1 MKGKSLLC
9 LKNGILGSMHGISHH
24 LEEQFFQPCL
34 PQWHKTSELLLLSG
48 DLPSLQVHYSSHLS
62 PSQTI
67 LIETVSETHNEQP
80 LNGLVTA
87 MHSHDWKSTFK
98 VTTQVMHFHFIKKIV
113 PEWTARIMFL
123 CFLKICTKG
132 VLIQKNS

>member
-1 MKGKSLLC
+1 MIGWNAKLKNCNRIPPYIAVFVCLVHHKSLLPSHCC
-9 LKNGILGSMHGISHH
+9 LHSGTSM
-24 LEEQFFQPCL
+24 
-34 PQWHKTSELLLLSG
+34 SELLLLSG

-67 LIETVSETHNEQP
+67 LIETVSGTHNEQP

-113 PEWTARIMFL
+113 PECINSFGIRRFVN
-123 CFLKICTKG
+123 FLK
-132 VLIQKNS
+132 

>member
-1 MKGKSLLC
+1 MPVVQSYLAF
-9 LKNGILGSMHGISHH
+9 GIFASAEKCRGNKVIDT
-24 LEEQFFQPCL
+24 

-67 LIETVSETHNEQP
+67 LIETVSGTHNEQP

-113 PEWTARIMFL
+113 PE
-123 CFLKICTKG
+123 
-132 VLIQKNS
+132 

>member
-1 MKGKSLLC
+1 MGAHFEALDEGVLLVP
-9 LKNGILGSMHGISHH
+9 LDTRYTQVGFNLISV
-24 LEEQFFQPCL
+24 QA
-34 PQWHKTSELLLLSG
+34 QWHKTSELLLLSG

-67 LIETVSETHNEQP
+67 LIETVSGTHNEQP

-113 PEWTARIMFL
+113 PEWAVRL
-123 CFLKICTKG
+123 WP
-132 VLIQKNS
+132 NR

>member
-1 MKGKSLLC
+1 MTALGVPLPALPWI
-9 LKNGILGSMHGISHH
+9 KNFQQNI
-24 LEEQFFQPCL
+24 FFPL
-34 PQWHKTSELLLLSG
+34 RPQWHKTSELLLLSG

-67 LIETVSETHNEQP
+67 LIETVSGTHNEQP

-113 PEWTARIMFL
+113 PECVGSYEASKYSKAGLRFS
-123 CFLKICTKG
+123 K
-132 VLIQKNS
+132 